1 MNFLELCQAAARESR
16 TVDSGRPLSVVGQVG
31 REAKFV
37 HWVREAWREIQIE
50 RNAWRFMRRYYSA
63 GLLPDTMAYTPAS
76 LAITDLNRWIDEK
89 IDRVTIYKTSLGAAD
104 ESEIRPLDYADF
116 RATYLR
122 GVHDAN
128 RPMHWSVSPDNEL
141 MIGPK
146 PDAAYTVQGP
156 YQRTAQVLVANADT
170 PICPTDYHM
179 VIVWRALKMM
189 SDHDEALAVGGTADF
204 RARTLMNLM
213 ETTQLP
219 QLRMAVGPLA

>member
-16 TVDSGRPLSVVGQVG
+16 TVDSVRPLSVVGQSG
-31 REAKFV
+31 REAKFI
-37 HWVREAWREIQIE
+37 HWVREAWKEIQIE
-50 RNAWRFMRRYYSA
+50 RNAWRFMRRYYA
-63 GLLPDTMAYTPAS
+63 GGLLENTQAYTPAA
-76 LAITDLNRWIDEK
+76 LGITDLNRWIDEK
-89 IDRVTIYKTSLGAAD
+89 KDPVTVYKISLGTVD
-104 ESEIRPLDYADF
+104 ESEIRHIDYADF

-122 GVHDAN
+122 GTHDAN

-156 YQRTAQVLVANADT
+156 YQRAVQVLAANTDT
-170 PICPTDYHM
+170 PICPADYHM

-189 SDHDEALAVGGTADF
+189 SDHDEALAVGATADF
-204 RARTLMNLM
+204 RARTLMSLM

-219 QLRMAVGPLA
+219 QLRMAIGPLA